1 MNDGLIS
8 FDQKPII
15 ENGRTLVPMRAIFE
29 ALGLDVEWN
38 NAQRRITATD
48 SQGTL
53 IIMTVGD
60 PIMTVNGKISEMD
73 VPPKIVSSRT
83 LVPLR
88 AISEAYNCEVE
99 WDGANRNIYITTD

>member
-1 MNDGLIS
+1 MIN

-15 ENGRTLVPMRAIFE
+15 ESGRTLVPMRAIFE

-38 NAQRRITATD
+38 NAKRRITATD
-48 SQGTL
+48 DEGTL
-53 IIMTVGD
+53 IIMTIGD
-60 PIMTVNGKISEMD
+60 PIMTVDGEIVEMD

-88 AISEAYNCEVE
+88 AISEAYNCKVD
-99 WDGANRNIYITTD
+99 WDGPNKTIDITSN